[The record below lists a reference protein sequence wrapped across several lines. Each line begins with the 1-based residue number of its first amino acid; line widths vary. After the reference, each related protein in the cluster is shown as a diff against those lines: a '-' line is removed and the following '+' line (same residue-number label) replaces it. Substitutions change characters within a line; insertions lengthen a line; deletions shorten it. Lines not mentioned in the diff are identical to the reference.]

1 VQRVQC
7 KVTRNQYVA
16 DSSFFVNKPSGW
28 FVILREYAM
37 KKLVLILGLVFAVN
51 LVAQVPAKA
60 GWWIGFPIPL
70 PVPVPLW
77 YGPGPGWVGPGYYA
91 GGYYWGPGGYRYYGH
106 PYWRGRYWAHG
117 RWYWR

>member
-1 VQRVQC
+1 MQRVQC
-7 KVTRNQYVA
+7 NVTRNQYLA

-70 PVPVPLW
+70 PVPVPVW